1 MFKEKNKQR
10 TIIAF
15 MNSFSSGKSGGDMVF
30 IEIAKRLVDFS
41 IIVVTSKLGSKL
53 CKENNLQ
60 VKFVITTKE
69 NAFKN
74 TILIYIKR
82 IFIGLFV
89 KITITQDT
97 LFLGT
102 SDFLPDVLPIILLKQ
117 RSKNTKWIQ
126 HIFHLIPKE
135 RKISFYSQKLSFAI
149 IKKYAD
155 LVIVDNNLLK
165 DDLIKLG
172 FQKHK
177 VVLNYPGL
185 NIEYLKTI
193 KQSTTNKFYDAI
205 VMAQLRKSKGI
216 FDLVEIWSMVCKII
230 PNAKLGII
238 GKGTEDVL
246 DAIKTTIKNYS
257 LEQNI
262 DILGFLPNDQ
272 AFQIINNSKIF
283 TTPSYEEGFGIA
295 ALEAQTLGLP
305 IVAWALPIFDEIFPQ
320 GMITVKI
327 GDKNSFAKEIVK
339 LLTEKDLYKKLSFS
353 AEINA
358 KRFNW
363 DYTAEKERN
372 MINAFY

>member
-339 LLTEKDLYKKLSFS
+339 LLTEKDLYKKLSLS

-363 DYTAEKERN
+363 DYTAEKEKLL
-372 MINAFY
+372 INSIY

>member
-363 DYTAEKERN
+363 DYTAEKEKLL
-372 MINAFY
+372 INSIY